1 MTSVERYKQYL
12 KELCKD
18 KKNVLEIGV
27 EKGVSTLVFLESGCN
42 LTSIDID
49 KPAFYT
55 GYAWD
60 FHQED
65 ASSFLKRLGWKQQFD
80 LIYLDA
86 HYTKERLEQDVFLCK
101 RLLRKGGQ
109 LVFNEYC
116 DFAGHR
122 KGEVSDFVKRWAFDN
137 SLRYEVWPNRNGFAV
152 FTK

>member
-27 EKGVSTLVFLESGCN
+27 EEGVSSAVFLSMGCH
-42 LTSIDID
+42 LQSVDIN
-49 KPAFYT
+49 PAPFT
-55 GYAWD
+55 DGNWS
-60 FHQED
+60 FSMMD
-65 ASSFLKRLGWKQQFD
+65 ASKHLQTLHRRPMFD
-80 LIYLDA
+80 LIFLDA
-86 HYTKERLEQDVFLCK
+86 FYNTIRLQHDVPYCWD
-101 RLLRKGGQ
+101 LLRVGGQ

-152 FTK
+152 FSK